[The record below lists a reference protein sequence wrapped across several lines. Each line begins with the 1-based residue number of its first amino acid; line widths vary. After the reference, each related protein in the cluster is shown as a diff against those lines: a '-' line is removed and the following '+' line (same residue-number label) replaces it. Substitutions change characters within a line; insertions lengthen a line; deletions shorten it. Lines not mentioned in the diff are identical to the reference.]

1 MGPVHERVPL
11 SSIRPSGQNPRR
23 DFGDIEALAD
33 AIRATGGE
41 PVNPPVVV
49 RDGNVRRIVDGERR
63 YRALRR
69 IYKGETDR
77 EVSVISYDDMGEASE
92 CVAMLATD
100 DKRRLDDA
108 ERARGVQQMLVLG
121 VDEERIER
129 SSRATREQIAAARK
143 VGGLAPEGEQP
154 TLDQMLAAS
163 RLPEA
168 DAAAVMAAGS
178 RWRFEEAEARERM
191 RRADRAAKARRRVER
206 AGCEV
211 ADEPPEGMR
220 LAHTVSWCGEPS
232 WYNQDIDAWAEAAA
246 DIGAA
251 VVGDDCSVG
260 FYAPPNVVI
269 CAARDGREPTPDDER
284 LARHDAACLSLARR
298 MAAFALTGSFDALAP
313 EVADAARAAREAPLW
328 ADGLGVSEAWGDAA
342 RSLSPSRYEM
352 TAALAGA
359 ANKVRMGFIHSW
371 DRARM
376 DAGDA
381 RRLLDAVDLFA
392 VAGFEPDR
400 SDDSEEAW
408 LLALAQEAAD
418 AGEAS

>member
-69 IYKGETDR
+69 IYKGEPDR

-211 ADEPPEGMR
+211 ADEPPEGMVE
-220 LAHTVSWCGEPS
+220 AHVVSWCGDAGS
-232 WYNQDIDAWAEAAA
+232 YNRALDEWAEAAA
-246 DIGAA
+246 GIGCAA
-251 VVGDDCSVG
+251 PADGCDVA
-260 FYAPPNVVI
+260 FYAPANVALI
-269 CAARDGREPTPDDER
+269 PCGGDPSPDDELR
-284 LARHDAACLSLARR
+284 ARHDAACESLARR
-298 MAAFALTGSFDALAP
+298 MASFAMTGAFDALSP
-313 EVADAARAAREAPLW
+313 EVLDAALGRRERPYW
-328 ADGLGVSEAWGDAA
+328 AEVLGVAEAWGDEAGT
-342 RSLSPSRYEM
+342 RTVSHYEM
-352 TAALAGA
+352 AMALGGA
-359 ANKVRMGFIHSW
+359 AWDVKRGFIHSW
-371 DRARM
+371 MGGAADP
-376 DAGDA
+376 GDA
-381 RRLLDAVDLFA
+381 RRLLDAADLLA
-392 VAGFEPDR
+392 AAGFSAEGA
-400 SDDSEEAW
+400 DDAW